1 MEVPLSAPEAA
12 ETLAAVGRHIYDIF
26 TALYADDRPL
36 EHGDSFK
43 TSLLIESQ
51 RFSLWAR
58 NLGLYEYGHSSL
70 DYRFRDAPS
79 VYDYTRQLLDKLE
92 KSLLTIQDGLDYEK
106 LELDKGAKQPS
117 SLLPIGQRADYSG
130 IVPETVP
137 APYQNQNSDESSDE
151 EESLLS
157 YQNNSISAIELENAR
172 LIIDTLYKLSFKIR
186 NPATRLGFSKARTY
200 RQVNEDTGV
209 DLMNAFIP
217 FDLKHVAEIFAHHLQ
232 VSPGECEND
241 FLVQRLARA
250 NTHRRRQFGQWWNH
264 ITKLERSN
272 HAPAQFNPA
281 GPDLQLNP
289 GLSKAKGHP
298 SLPSTATRLE
308 ETTISSASIKTTSTY
323 VALSKED
330 EETDIHIPPLPKNLR
345 AKDEFE
351 CPYCRVLCAKR
362 LCNQS
367 AWERHVLRD
376 LRPYVCTYK
385 DCTEADQ
392 QYDNIKDWVNHEIKI
407 HRGLE
412 RQMDDPSEQSSDAHS
427 ESQDPREFLPQ
438 TQHPNPLTP
447 NDVWREECPIC
458 QETHPSFSHVA
469 LHLRKIAVFALPK
482 SAGSDEDSTV
492 GDQGSKHA
500 NIDDQ
505 DSMSSQSTFESLDK
519 DHLHEDE
526 TYSWKEWDARTPGD
540 PAPIEKTHQD
550 AQRFEHALQQV
561 NKFTQ
566 KELDVNT
573 FVARLEPDNALLY
586 QGDDSSAVAL
596 PIVTGEQLSFYVQIH
611 PLQPNYQA
619 QSARHGTHNFWVPP
633 NIRTGY
639 TRKPCILF
647 RWLCGTMTPI
657 SAIDPVGRSLH
668 QTYSAATIFT
678 HNPDTPHLLAVP
690 FDAQKRHAYQNQ
702 GGWRPLS
709 FHHVLNGN
717 TQHTYS
723 AVSTV
728 GDHQHIAAPGSPHWM
743 PQLLPS
749 VYDNQAGSPRIQA
762 GLIGSIPLLIA
773 LAAFSAPPDVLGD
786 VLPLCLRPGTW
797 RPHLYQYPAGHIAER
812 GMIVTIFF
820 DPMNPQGS
828 NPVLLN
834 RLENGDFGPFYN

>member
-92 KSLLTIQDGLDYEK
+92 KSLLTSMFSSSLLVLSTRIPLCNAPSLHPQKYTADDTKVQDGLDYEK

-367 AWERHVLRD
+367 AWE
-376 LRPYVCTYK
+376 
-385 DCTEADQ
+385 
-392 QYDNIKDWVNHEIKI
+392 
-407 HRGLE
+407 
-412 RQMDDPSEQSSDAHS
+412 
-427 ESQDPREFLPQ
+427 
-438 TQHPNPLTP
+438 
-447 NDVWREECPIC
+447 
-458 QETHPSFSHVA
+458 
-469 LHLRKIAVFALPK
+469 
-482 SAGSDEDSTV
+482 
-492 GDQGSKHA
+492 
-500 NIDDQ
+500 
-505 DSMSSQSTFESLDK
+505 
-519 DHLHEDE
+519 
-526 TYSWKEWDARTPGD
+526 
-540 PAPIEKTHQD
+540 
-550 AQRFEHALQQV
+550 
-561 NKFTQ
+561 
-566 KELDVNT
+566 
-573 FVARLEPDNALLY
+573 
-586 QGDDSSAVAL
+586 
-596 PIVTGEQLSFYVQIH
+596 
-611 PLQPNYQA
+611 
-619 QSARHGTHNFWVPP
+619 
-633 NIRTGY
+633 
-639 TRKPCILF
+639 
-647 RWLCGTMTPI
+647 
-657 SAIDPVGRSLH
+657 
-668 QTYSAATIFT
+668 
-678 HNPDTPHLLAVP
+678 
-690 FDAQKRHAYQNQ
+690 
-702 GGWRPLS
+702 
-709 FHHVLNGN
+709 
-717 TQHTYS
+717 
-723 AVSTV
+723 
-728 GDHQHIAAPGSPHWM
+728 
-743 PQLLPS
+743 
-749 VYDNQAGSPRIQA
+749 
-762 GLIGSIPLLIA
+762 
-773 LAAFSAPPDVLGD
+773 
-786 VLPLCLRPGTW
+786 
-797 RPHLYQYPAGHIAER
+797 
-812 GMIVTIFF
+812 
-820 DPMNPQGS
+820 
-828 NPVLLN
+828 
-834 RLENGDFGPFYN
+834 